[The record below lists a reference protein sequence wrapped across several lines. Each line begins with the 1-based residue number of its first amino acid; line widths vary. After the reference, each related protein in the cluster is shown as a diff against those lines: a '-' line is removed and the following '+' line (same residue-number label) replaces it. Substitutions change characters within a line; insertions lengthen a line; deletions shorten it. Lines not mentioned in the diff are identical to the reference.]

1 MPIIAV
7 DIDIAE
13 YLDGLTPNDIV
24 NHLSKLDTEKLN
36 YIAQKIG
43 FCNEILNALSRELA
57 LFGVEQFLH
66 AFVYEIYKFGDA
78 YSKTIRHQ
86 VNQYLQNRSEAMP
99 IKEIQNNSWVR
110 IDKRLPKEFEKV
122 LLFCEPYNRG

>member
-13 YLDGLTPNDIV
+13 YLDDLTPNDIL
-24 NHLSKLDTEKLN
+24 NHLSKLDIEKLN

-43 FCNEILNALSRELA
+43 FRNEILNALSRELA

-66 AFVYEIYKFGDA
+66 AFVYEIYKFGEE
-78 YSKTIRHQ
+78 YSNTIRHQ
-86 VNQYLQNRSEAMP
+86 VNQYLQNRS
-99 IKEIQNNSWVR
+99 
-110 IDKRLPKEFEKV
+110 
-122 LLFCEPYNRG
+122 